1 MMFML
6 FVVGPAMLLLLAW
19 AVWWTAALLG
29 APANELTAGFLGDSF
44 GLLAFVQSYV
54 LMIMLVPG
62 ILCALSDPVQT
73 KLAMWALAASAIS
86 LLPRVFCLMEG
97 LRSLLGVQSLP
108 AVPGGLRY
116 NDWVRP
122 SIPELRFTPGA
133 SPQLE

>member
-1 MMFML
+1 MMFMM
-6 FVVGPAMLLLLAW
+6 FVVGPALMLLLAW
-19 AVWWTAALLG
+19 AVWWTAFLLG

-73 KLAMWALAASAIS
+73 KLAMWVLAASAIS

-97 LRSLLGVQSLP
+97 LGSLLGAQPVP
-108 AVPGGLRY
+108 VAPGGLRY
-116 NDWVRP
+116 SVRVRP
-122 SIPELRFTPGA
+122 SILELRFAPGV